1 MSEPLSSPG
10 DLTECLSDAKRLWD
24 FLSANRK
31 QRHVEASFPGERVC
45 LDCFYVG
52 KHPLGDPDWIALDEN
67 GNFLVSD
74 SFFEAL
80 MRIDRGSL
88 AFQTLAQ
95 DPQVEGP
102 MGVAVV
108 PEPRP
113 EFLELTV
120 LTSLAGLAFRRGRVG
135 GDDRRFRGPA
145 HHG

>member
-1 MSEPLSSPG
+1 
-10 DLTECLSDAKRLWD
+10 
-24 FLSANRK
+24 
-31 QRHVEASFPGERVC
+31 
-45 LDCFYVG
+45 VG

-67 GNFLVSD
+67 GNFLVSE
-74 SFFEAL
+74 SFWVAL

-113 EFLELTV
+113 ELLGLAA
-120 LTSLAGLAFRRGRVG
+120 LTSLAGLAFRR
-135 GDDRRFRGPA
+135 RRQWASSRRRR
-145 HHG
+145 